1 MRLAVLSDTH
11 LGSPS
16 PRLTEEFD
24 TTLQHM
30 DAVLHCGDHTGE
42 SVWAYL
48 NGHPAFYAVRGN
60 MDGHF
65 GDGILPATRVLDLN
79 GFRVGMLHGDGLGS
93 TDPFRWI
100 ADILRTDVDLL
111 CYGHTHRRDLQSAES
126 ATVLNP
132 GSFRLPRGNSKA
144 GYAVLELDRTVGI
157 GVEWKDVW

>member
-16 PRLTEEFD
+16 PRLTEEFE

-65 GDGILPATRVLDLN
+65 GEGLLPATRVLDLN
-79 GFRVGMLHGDGLGS
+79 GFRVGMLHGDGLES
-93 TDPFRWI
+93 ADPFRWI
-100 ADILRTDVDLL
+100 ADILRTEVDLL
-111 CYGHTHRRDLQSAES
+111 CYGHTHRRDLRSTDS

-132 GSFRLPRGNSKA
+132 GSFRLPRGDTEP
-144 GYAVLELDRTVGI
+144 GYAVLELDPAIGI
-157 GVEWKDVW
+157 GVEWKDV